1 MKNFILSIFAAL
13 ALFSCKS
20 RTVVQPNTP
29 VEKPIVNSNKAFFDK
44 ISQKD
49 DFESLKISS
58 KINAETGQFIPT
70 LDATFYIEN
79 KQ

>member
-1 MKNFILSIFAAL
+1 MAL
-13 ALFSCKS
+13 CSCKS

-49 DFESLKISS
+49 DYYLNLLIKKYQKKNKYNLFFSS
-58 KINAETGQFIPT
+58 EK
-70 LDATFYIEN
+70 
-79 KQ
+79 K